1 MDRDGRVRVVPG
13 RHTGG
18 VTESQ
23 DLSTGLVDFAP
34 ATRAWF
40 SRAFGSPTPVQA
52 RAWEAIGRGE
62 NALVIAPTGSG
73 KTLAAFLSAIDR
85 LGRGEPVEPDGGA
98 SPRGVR
104 VLYVSPLKA
113 LGADV
118 ERNLRRPLA
127 GIAEAAELGEPWAP
141 ISVGVRSG
149 DTPARERRRLV
160 TRPPDVLITTPE
172 SLYLMLTSKAR
183 DTLRTVET
191 VIVDEIHSFAGEK
204 RGTHLALSLER
215 LDDLLERPAQRV
227 GLSATVSPREEIAR
241 FLGGTHRVT
250 IVADDAR
257 TLPELRVAVPVE
269 DMAHVPATE
278 DRRTRMDRALAGP
291 VRQGRSGDLTPP
303 RPGRGDGANAWR
315 SDKALRRQMA
325 GASGTSASGA
335 AGAVAGRAAA
345 ASQVTASIWPHIEEA
360 VLDEVLAHRTTI
372 VFVNSRGVCERLTAH
387 LNEAY
392 AIRLAQAARPL
403 GDDGASRSDDAAP
416 DLPPSAGGSAE
427 DPWAP
432 DADSADGGAAPSG
445 AAPAAASSAGT
456 PDPAGTAAP
465 PSGSPA
471 PTTPLMRPAEPALHR
486 ESWEMGDNAHAQAL
500 PPEAPVIARAHHGS
514 VSKEQRLE
522 VERQLKAGELRC
534 VVATASLELG
544 IDMGFVDLVLQVA
557 PPPSVASALQR
568 VGRANHRVGGRPTG
582 TLYPVQRTQLVDA
595 AVVSEGVR
603 AGRIEE
609 TVLVANALDVLAQQT
624 VAAASMEELAVEDWY
639 ATVRRAAPY
648 RDLPRRAYDSVL
660 ELLDGGYA
668 TAELSDFSPRLTWD
682 REAGTLTARPGAQ
695 RLAVGASGTIPDR
708 GMFPVV
714 LPEGEADAGR
724 RRVGE
729 LDEEMVNE
737 TAVGD
742 VITLGTSSWRV
753 REITGDRVIVDPA
766 PGRSSRLPFWH
777 GEGPGRPAATG
788 AAKGA
793 FLREASADLPDLPGV
808 GGEEVP
814 GPLADRLTADGLD
827 DAARANLTALL
838 REQRAATGVVPSD
851 RTLVLERTQGED
863 GSWRLILHS
872 PWGRRVH
879 EPWAM
884 AIRERARNLL
894 GIEPQMVVADDGI
907 VLQLPM
913 TEGTPPGLELVV
925 LDADEVTRLVTARI
939 GETALFAAR
948 FRECAA
954 RALLMPAAQPG
965 RRTPLWLQ
973 RLKAGQ
979 LLEASRQFESF
990 PVSVEAARECLQD
1003 VYDLPALAALLR
1015 RIAAGEVHV
1024 VDVTTEAPSPFAGP
1038 LVFGYTA
1045 SLLYQGD
1052 LPHAERAAHLLSLDP
1067 DVLAELM
1074 GDDGVAGLLDD
1085 AVLAQVDAELQRVVP
1100 ERRARADAEGVADL
1114 LRELG
1119 PLSVEEIA
1127 ARCAAKGGAG
1137 TEAGGVCAG
1146 SVSASGVQ
1154 DQDAAGAATDD
1165 AAPDDAVRCPDEAAV
1180 ADSAVASAP
1189 LDVVRTALAE
1199 LATHHRALTVTVG
1212 GQERWARVED
1222 APDLHDAL
1230 GTDVPDWALKRGTS
1244 SVVRVRES
1252 ARSPLGGLVLRLLGS
1267 HSGLTAG
1274 AVAERL
1280 GLGETTA
1287 RETLVRL
1294 ADSEDALRL
1303 GGETEQWM
1311 TPAVFRRVRNRS
1323 LALAREA
1330 AEPVAPEVLQA
1341 LVVERAGLD
1350 SPRAGVE
1357 GLADVL
1363 TEMEGVWLPAAMWE
1377 AVVLPARVTDYRTAM
1392 LDELLASGDV
1402 LWVGRSQERSEDAA
1416 GAEEGAPVGGP
1427 AAGPRRVGRSSG
1439 GRAESQGAS
1448 PTPPDEI
1455 AFLPSDSPFAP
1466 LDDGPADTADPDA
1479 LWDLVRTGAATAASF
1494 EPVRSA
1500 LRPAPRVTAP
1510 PARRVRSR
1518 RGRSR
1523 YGSLTGGR
1531 SLASA
1536 LHDEAARREAIGTDA
1551 ADSATA
1557 GASSAAASGVGDGG
1571 GVGAQTAHPG
1581 TVAMGAGDR
1590 FGDSRSGGASS
1601 RASSTSTGSARTA
1614 PLIAAATGW
1623 RLLSPADATPE
1634 EEALALVESLLERY
1648 AVVSRDV
1655 ALAAGVPGG
1664 LGQLVPVL
1672 RRMEDTGLLL
1682 RGRFVNGLGP
1692 SQVAERETVDLLR
1705 ERPQRS
1711 AAVALAAGAHPVL
1724 VDLKDPACL
1733 VGRAVPWPEPA
1744 LPEGLTDRKPED
1756 TGAPARRQGAV
1767 VVLLEGRPVLHAS
1780 ERLRALTPYT
1790 ADRSV
1795 LDAALTAL
1803 VRHERAVMGREERP
1817 TRRVVETVGGVPAL
1831 DRGVAAVLADAGLA
1845 REPRGM
1851 VLRPSYR

>member
-1 MDRDGRVRVVPG
+1 MTEGIERRDGADQPA
-13 RHTGG
+13 
-18 VTESQ
+18 
-23 DLSTGLVDFAP
+23 DFAP

-40 SRAFGSPTPVQA
+40 SRAFSGPTTVQT
-52 RAWEAIGRGE
+52 RAWEVIGRGE

-85 LGRGEPVEPDGGA
+85 LGRGGTASGGA
-98 SPRGVR
+98 AGADDAAPSAGASGSGSGRKKGPARGVR

-127 GIAEAAELGEPWAP
+127 GIAEAAAELGERWAP
-141 ISVGVRSG
+141 VSVGVRSG
-149 DTPARERRRLV
+149 DTPARERRRLAAH
-160 TRPPDVLITTPE
+160 PPEVLITTPE

-183 DTLRTVET
+183 ESLRTVET

-215 LDDLLERPAQRV
+215 LDDLLASPAQRV

-241 FLGGTHRVT
+241 FLGGTHPVT

-257 TLPELRVAVPVE
+257 TLPELRVAVPVD

-278 DRRTRMDRALAGP
+278 DRRTRMDRALAAP
-291 VRQGRSGDLTPP
+291 VRQGRSRDVAPA
-303 RPGRGDGANAWR
+303 RPGRGDGASAWR
-315 SDKALRRQMA
+315 SDKALRRHMA
-325 GASGTSASGA
+325 GGGGAAGAGRA

-345 ASQVTASIWPHIEEA
+345 ASHVTASIWPHIEEA

-403 GDDGASRSDDAAP
+403 DVDGGAGADGAGPAFPPSAEGPALP
-416 DLPPSAGGSAE
+416 ALAGGPAFPPSAGGSAE
-427 DPWAP
+427 DPWAV
-432 DADSADGGAAPSG
+432 D
-445 AAPAAASSAGT
+445 
-456 PDPAGTAAP
+456 
-465 PSGSPA
+465 
-471 PTTPLMRPAEPALHR
+471 PALHR

-522 VERQLKAGELRC
+522 VERLLKAGELRC

-544 IDMGFVDLVLQVA
+544 IDMGSVDLVLQVA

-568 VGRANHRVGGRPTG
+568 VGRADHRVGGRPTG

-595 AVVSEGVR
+595 AVVCEGVR

-609 TVLVANALDVLAQQT
+609 TVLVTNALDVLAQQT
-624 VAAASMEELAVEDWY
+624 VAAASMGDLGVEDWY

-648 RDLPRRAYDSVL
+648 RDLPRRAYESVL
-660 ELLDGGYA
+660 ELLDGAYA
-668 TAELSDFSPRLTWD
+668 TAELTDFAPRLTWD
-682 REAGTLTARPGAQ
+682 RGSGTLAARPGAQ

-753 REITGDRVIVDPA
+753 REITGDRVIVDAA

-793 FLREASADLPDLPGV
+793 FLREVSADLPELQAVPSP

-814 GPLADRLTADGLD
+814 GPLTDRLTEDGLD
-827 DAARANLTALL
+827 AAARRNLTALL

-851 RTLVLERTQGED
+851 RTLVLERTQDED

-884 AIRERARNLL
+884 AIRERARTLL

-913 TEGTPPGLELVV
+913 TEETPPGLELVV
-925 LDADEVTRLVTARI
+925 LDGDEVTRLVTARI

-979 LLEASRQFESF
+979 LLEASRQLESF

-1003 VYDLPALAALLR
+1003 VYDLPVLAALLR
-1015 RIAAGEVHV
+1015 RIAAGEVRV
-1024 VDVTTEAPSPFAGP
+1024 VDVTTESPSPFAGP

-1052 LPHAERAAHLLSLDP
+1052 LPHAERTAHLLSLDP

-1085 AVLAQVDAELQRVVP
+1085 DVLAQVEAELQRLAP
-1100 ERRARADAEGVADL
+1100 ERRARADGEGVADL

-1119 PLSVEEIA
+1119 PLSVEEVVE
-1127 ARCAAKGGAG
+1127 RCAADG
-1137 TEAGGVCAG
+1137 EE
-1146 SVSASGVQ
+1146 
-1154 DQDAAGAATDD
+1154 DAAAA
-1165 AAPDDAVRCPDEAAV
+1165 
-1180 ADSAVASAP
+1180 
-1189 LDVVRTALAE
+1189 LDE
-1199 LATHHRALTVTVG
+1199 LAAHHRALQVNVG
-1212 GQERWARVED
+1212 GTQRWARVED
-1222 APDLHDAL
+1222 APDLHEGL
-1230 GTDVPDWALKRGTS
+1230 GTAVPDWALERDAGT
-1244 SVVRVRES
+1244 VLRVREG
-1252 ARSPLGGLVLRLLGS
+1252 ARSPLGSLVLRLVRS
-1267 HSGLTAG
+1267 HAGLTAG
-1274 AVAERL
+1274 DVADRL
-1280 GLGETTA
+1280 GLGMATA

-1294 ADSEDALRL
+1294 ADDDDVLRL
-1303 GGETEQWM
+1303 GGQSERWM
-1311 TPAVFRRVRNRS
+1311 APAVLRRVRNRS
-1323 LALAREA
+1323 LARARSA
-1330 AEPVAPEVLQA
+1330 IEPVPAETLQA
-1341 LVVERAGLD
+1341 LVLERAGLD
-1350 SPRAGVE
+1350 EPRSGAE
-1357 GLADVL
+1357 GLAEVL
-1363 TEMEGVWLPAAMWE
+1363 AELEGVWLPAPLWE
-1377 AVVLPARVTDYRTAM
+1377 EVVLPARVDGYRPAM

-1402 LWVGRSQERSEDAA
+1402 LWVGRSRREDTDGAPEAAASTSGPAGRPAASAGAA
-1416 GAEEGAPVGGP
+1416 GTGSGSP
-1427 AAGPRRVGRSSG
+1427 AA
-1439 GRAESQGAS
+1439 
-1448 PTPPDEI
+1448 PDEI

-1466 LDDGPADTADPDA
+1466 LDAGPADTTDPNA
-1479 LWDLVRTGAATAASF
+1479 LWDLALDGGATAASF
-1494 EPVRSA
+1494 EPVRRA
-1500 LRPAPRVTAP
+1500 LHPTSRVTAQ

-1536 LHDEAARREAIGTDA
+1536 LRDEAARAGQSESARGGRDVTALGGTA
-1551 ADSATA
+1551 GSAVVATA
-1557 GASSAAASGVGDGG
+1557 SV
-1571 GVGAQTAHPG
+1571 TAPL
-1581 TVAMGAGDR
+1581 
-1590 FGDSRSGGASS
+1590 
-1601 RASSTSTGSARTA
+1601 TGSA
-1614 PLIAAATGW
+1614 PGW
-1623 RLLSPADATPE
+1623 RRLEPSDVTPE
-1634 EEALALVESLLERY
+1634 EDALALVESLLERY
-1648 AVVSRDV
+1648 AVVSREV

-1664 LGQLVPVL
+1664 LGPLVPVL

-1682 RGRFVNGLGP
+1682 RGRFVAGLGP

-1705 ERPQRS
+1705 ERPNRS
-1711 AAVALAAGAHPVL
+1711 AGVALAAGSRPVV

-1744 LPEGLTDRKPED
+1744 LPEGISDRERED
-1756 TGAPARRQGAV
+1756 TGAPARRQGAS
-1767 VVLLEGRPVLHAS
+1767 VVLLEGRPVLHAT
-1780 ERLRALTPYT
+1780 ERLRALTSYT
-1790 ADRSV
+1790 ADRAV
-1795 LDAALTAL
+1795 LEAALTAL
-1803 VRHERAVMGREERP
+1803 VQHERELMGREERP
-1817 TRRVVETVGGVPAL
+1817 PRRVVENLGGVPAL
-1831 DRGVAAVLADAGLA
+1831 DRGVSALLAQAGLE

-1851 VLRPSYR
+1851 VLRPDPYGRR

>member
-1 MDRDGRVRVVPG
+1 M
-13 RHTGG
+13 
-18 VTESQ
+18 TESQ
-23 DLSTGLVDFAP
+23 DLAGFAP
-34 ATRAWF
+34 ATRTWF
-40 SRAFGSPTPVQA
+40 SRAFGSPTPVQS

-85 LGRGEPVEPDGGA
+85 LGRSEVDRNGA
-98 SPRGVR
+98 APARTGARRKNDPPRGVR

-113 LGADV
+113 LGVDV
-118 ERNLRRPLA
+118 ERNLRRPLG
-127 GIAEAAELGEPWAP
+127 GITDAADELGEHWAP

-204 RGTHLALSLER
+204 RGTHLTLSLER
-215 LDDLLERPAQRV
+215 LDDLLAHPAQRV
-227 GLSATVSPREEIAR
+227 GLSATVSPRVEIAR
-241 FLGGTHRVT
+241 FLGGTHPVT

-257 TLPELRVAVPVE
+257 TLPELRVAVPVD

-291 VRQGRSGDLTPP
+291 VRQGRSRDLTPA
-303 RPGRGDGANAWR
+303 RSGRGDGATSWR
-315 SDKALRRQMA
+315 SDKALRRHMA
-325 GASGTSASGA
+325 GGAGASASGA
-335 AGAVAGRAAA
+335 AGAVMGRAAA
-345 ASQVTASIWPHIEEA
+345 ASQVTASIWPHIEQA

-387 LNEAY
+387 LNETY

-403 GDDGASRSDDAAP
+403 GDDGASRPDDAAP

-427 DPWAP
+427 DPWAA
-432 DADSADGGAAPSG
+432 DADSDDGGAAPSS
-445 AAPAAASSAGT
+445 AAPAAASSAA
-456 PDPAGTAAP
+456 DSDDAGTAAP
-465 PSGSPA
+465 PSGPA
-471 PTTPLMRPAEPALHR
+471 PLMRPTEPALHR

-522 VERQLKAGELRC
+522 VERQLKVGELRC

-544 IDMGFVDLVLQVA
+544 IDMGSVDLVLQVA

-624 VAAASMEELAVEDWY
+624 VAAASMEDLNVEDWY

-660 ELLDGGYA
+660 ELLDGAYA
-668 TAELSDFSPRLTWD
+668 TAELTDFSPRLTWD

-793 FLREASADLPDLPGV
+793 FLREASVDLPDLPGV
-808 GGEEVP
+808 GGEEVS

-851 RTLVLERTQGED
+851 RTLVLERTQDED

-884 AIRERARNLL
+884 AIRERARTLL

-913 TEGTPPGLELVV
+913 TEGNPPGLELIV
-925 LDADEVTRLVTARI
+925 LDADDVTRLVTARI
-939 GETALFAAR
+939 GETALFTAR

-1015 RIAAGEVHV
+1015 RIAAGEVRV
-1024 VDVTTEAPSPFAGP
+1024 VDVTTESPSPFAGP

-1052 LPHAERAAHLLSLDP
+1052 LPHAERTAHLLSLDP

-1127 ARCAAKGGAG
+1127 ARCAAKGGVG
-1137 TEAGGVCAG
+1137 TEAGGVSAG

-1165 AAPDDAVRCPDEAAV
+1165 AAPDDAVRRPDEAAV
-1180 ADSAVASAP
+1180 ADSAVAPAP

-1222 APDLHDAL
+1222 APDFHEAL
-1230 GTDVPDWALKRGTS
+1230 GTAVPDWALARGTS
-1244 SVVRVRES
+1244 AVVRVREG

-1267 HSGLTAG
+1267 HAGLTAG

-1303 GGETEQWM
+1303 GGETERWM

-1323 LALAREA
+1323 LTLAREA
-1330 AEPVAPEVLQA
+1330 VEPVAPEVLQA

-1363 TEMEGVWLPAAMWE
+1363 AEMEGVWLPAAMWE

-1402 LWVGRSQERSEDAA
+1402 LWVGRSQDRGESRS
-1416 GAEEGAPVGGP
+1416 VGGDSAGGDGLAEQ
-1427 AAGPRRVGRSSG
+1427 AAAAPSSG
-1439 GRAESQGAS
+1439 GRGAA
-1448 PTPPDEI
+1448 PRGDAAVIAPDEI

-1479 LWDLVRTGAATAASF
+1479 LWDLARTGGATATSF
-1494 EPVRSA
+1494 EPVRRA

-1536 LHDEAARREAIGTDA
+1536 LRDEAARREAIGTDA

-1557 GASSAAASGVGDGG
+1557 SASSAAASGVGDGG

-1581 TVAMGAGDR
+1581 TVAMGAGGP
-1590 FGDSRSGGASS
+1590 FGGSRSVAASGASS
-1601 RASSTSTGSARTA
+1601 ASTGSTRTA
-1614 PLIAAATGW
+1614 PLIASAPGW

-1634 EEALALVESLLERY
+1634 EEALAAVESLIERY

-1655 ALAAGVPGG
+1655 ALAAGLPGG
-1664 LGQLVPVL
+1664 LGPLVPVL

-1692 SQVAERETVDLLR
+1692 SQAAERETIDLLR
-1705 ERPQRS
+1705 ERPRRS
-1711 AAVALAAGAHPVL
+1711 ASAALAAGARPVV

-1733 VGRAVPWPEPA
+1733 VGCTVPWPEPA
-1744 LPEGLTDRKPED
+1744 LPEGLTDREPED

-1780 ERLRALTPYT
+1780 ERLRALTSYT
-1790 ADRSV
+1790 AERSV
-1795 LDAALTAL
+1795 LDAALAAL
-1803 VRHERAVMGREERP
+1803 VRHERAVMEREERP
-1817 TRRVVETVGGVPAL
+1817 ARRVVESVGGVPAL
-1831 DRGVAAVLADAGLA
+1831 DRGVAAVLADAGLE

>member
-1 MDRDGRVRVVPG
+1 M
-13 RHTGG
+13 
-18 VTESQ
+18 TESQ
-23 DLSTGLVDFAP
+23 DLACFAP
-34 ATRAWF
+34 ATRTWF
-40 SRAFGSPTPVQA
+40 SRAFGSPTPVQS

-98 SPRGVR
+98 VARSRARRKNEPPRGVR

-127 GIAEAAELGEPWAP
+127 GIAEAADGLGERWAP
-141 ISVGVRSG
+141 VSVGVRSG

-160 TRPPDVLITTPE
+160 TRPPGVLITTPE
-172 SLYLMLTSKAR
+172 SLYLLLTSRAR

-241 FLGGTHRVT
+241 FLGGTHPVS

-257 TLPELRVAVPVE
+257 TLPELRVAVPVD

-278 DRRTRMDRALAGP
+278 DRRTRMGRALAGP
-291 VRQGRSGDLTPP
+291 VRQSRSRDLPP
-303 RPGRGDGANAWR
+303 ARPGRGDGANAWR
-315 SDKALRRQMA
+315 SDKALRRHMA
-325 GASGTSASGA
+325 GASGTSVSGA

-392 AIRLAQAARPL
+392 AIRLAQDARPL
-403 GDDGASRSDDAAP
+403 DVDRGAGADGAGPAF
-416 DLPPSAGGSAE
+416 PPSVGGSAE
-427 DPWAP
+427 DPWAVDP
-432 DADSADGGAAPSG
+432 VDPVDRVDRVDTDGAKGARG
-445 AAPAAASSAGT
+445 AI
-456 PDPAGTAAP
+456 TAN
-465 PSGSPA
+465 
-471 PTTPLMRPAEPALHR
+471 PTTPSAPAPLTRPAEPALHR

-544 IDMGFVDLVLQVA
+544 IDMGSVDLVLQVA

-609 TVLVANALDVLAQQT
+609 TTLVSNALDVLAQQT
-624 VAAASMEELAVEDWY
+624 VAAASMEDLAVEDWY
-639 ATVRRAAPY
+639 QTVRRSAPY

-660 ELLDGGYA
+660 ELLDGAYA

-793 FLREASADLPDLPGV
+793 FLREASVDLPELQAVPSP

-851 RTLVLERTQGED
+851 RTLVLERTQDED

-1015 RIAAGEVHV
+1015 RLAAGEVRV
-1024 VDVTTEAPSPFAGP
+1024 VDVTTESPSPFAGP

-1052 LPHAERAAHLLSLDP
+1052 LPHAERTAHLLSLDP

-1085 AVLAQVDAELQRVVP
+1085 DVLAQVEAELQRLAP
-1100 ERRARADAEGVADL
+1100 ERRARADGEGVADL

-1119 PLSVEEIA
+1119 PLSVEEVVE
-1127 ARCAAKGGAG
+1127 RCAADG
-1137 TEAGGVCAG
+1137 EE
-1146 SVSASGVQ
+1146 
-1154 DQDAAGAATDD
+1154 DAAAA
-1165 AAPDDAVRCPDEAAV
+1165 
-1180 ADSAVASAP
+1180 
-1189 LDVVRTALAE
+1189 LDE
-1199 LATHHRALTVTVG
+1199 LAAHHRALQVNVG
-1212 GQERWARVED
+1212 GTERWARVED
-1222 APDLHDAL
+1222 APDLHEGL
-1230 GTDVPDWALKRGTS
+1230 GTAVPDWALERDAGT
-1244 SVVRVRES
+1244 VLRVREG
-1252 ARSPLGGLVLRLLGS
+1252 ARSPLGSLVLRLVRS
-1267 HSGLTAG
+1267 HAGLTAG
-1274 AVAERL
+1274 DVADRL
-1280 GLGETTA
+1280 GLGMATA

-1294 ADSEDALRL
+1294 ADDDDVLRL
-1303 GGETEQWM
+1303 GGQSERWM
-1311 TPAVFRRVRNRS
+1311 APAVLRRVRNRS
-1323 LALAREA
+1323 LARARSA
-1330 AEPVAPEVLQA
+1330 IEPVPAETLQA
-1341 LVVERAGLD
+1341 LVLERAGLD
-1350 SPRAGVE
+1350 EPRAGAE
-1357 GLADVL
+1357 GLAEVL
-1363 TEMEGVWLPAAMWE
+1363 AELEGVWLPASLWE
-1377 AVVLPARVTDYRTAM
+1377 EVVLPARVNGYRPAM

-1402 LWVGRSQERSEDAA
+1402 LWVGRSRRADTDGAPEAAASTSGPAGRPAASAGAA
-1416 GAEEGAPVGGP
+1416 GTGSGSP
-1427 AAGPRRVGRSSG
+1427 AA
-1439 GRAESQGAS
+1439 
-1448 PTPPDEI
+1448 PDEI

-1466 LDDGPADTADPDA
+1466 LDAGPADTTDPNA
-1479 LWDLVRTGAATAASF
+1479 LWSLALDGGATAASF
-1494 EPVRSA
+1494 EPVRRA
-1500 LRPAPRVTAP
+1500 LAPTPRVTAQ

-1523 YGSLTGGR
+1523 YSSLTGGR

-1536 LHDEAARREAIGTDA
+1536 LRDEAARAGQGESARGGRDVTALGGTA
-1551 ADSATA
+1551 GSAVFATA
-1557 GASSAAASGVGDGG
+1557 SVTASL
-1571 GVGAQTAHPG
+1571 
-1581 TVAMGAGDR
+1581 
-1590 FGDSRSGGASS
+1590 
-1601 RASSTSTGSARTA
+1601 TGSA
-1614 PLIAAATGW
+1614 PGW
-1623 RLLSPADATPE
+1623 RRLEPSDVTPE
-1634 EEALALVESLLERY
+1634 EDALALVESLLERY

-1664 LGQLVPVL
+1664 LGPLLPVL

-1682 RGRFVNGLGP
+1682 RGRFVTGLGP

-1705 ERPQRS
+1705 ERPNRS
-1711 AAVALAAGAHPVL
+1711 AGVALAAGSRPV
-1724 VDLKDPACL
+1724 VIDLKDPACL

-1744 LPEGLTDRKPED
+1744 LPEGISDRERED
-1756 TGAPARRQGAV
+1756 TDAPARRQGAS
-1767 VVLLEGRPVLHAS
+1767 VVLLEGRPVLHAT
-1780 ERLRALTPYT
+1780 ERLRALTSYT
-1790 ADRSV
+1790 ADRAV
-1795 LDAALTAL
+1795 LEAALTAL
-1803 VRHERAVMGREERP
+1803 VQHERELMGREERP
-1817 TRRVVETVGGVPAL
+1817 PRRVVENLGGVPAL
-1831 DRGVAAVLADAGLA
+1831 DRGVSALLAQAGLE

-1851 VLRPSYR
+1851 VLRPDPYGRR

>member
-1 MDRDGRVRVVPG
+1 M
-13 RHTGG
+13 
-18 VTESQ
+18 TESQ
-23 DLSTGLVDFAP
+23 DLAGFAP
-34 ATRAWF
+34 ATRTWF
-40 SRAFGSPTPVQA
+40 SRAFGSPTPVQS

-85 LGRGEPVEPDGGA
+85 LGRSEVDRDGAAPARTGA
-98 SPRGVR
+98 PRKNDPPRGVR

-215 LDDLLERPAQRV
+215 LDDLLAHPAQRV

-241 FLGGTHRVT
+241 FLGGTHPVT

-291 VRQGRSGDLTPP
+291 VRQGRSRDLTPA
-303 RPGRGDGANAWR
+303 RPGRGDGAKAWR
-315 SDKALRRQMA
+315 SDKALRRHMA
-325 GASGTSASGA
+325 GGAGASASGA
-335 AGAVAGRAAA
+335 AGAVMGRAAA

-387 LNEAY
+387 LNETY

-403 GDDGASRSDDAAP
+403 GDDGASRPDDAAP

-427 DPWAP
+427 DPWAT
-432 DADSADGGAAPSG
+432 DADSDDGGAAPSG
-445 AAPAAASSAGT
+445 VALAAASSAGT

-471 PTTPLMRPAEPALHR
+471 PTTPLTRPTEPALHR

-522 VERQLKAGELRC
+522 VERQLKVGELRC

-544 IDMGFVDLVLQVA
+544 IDMGSVDLVLQVA

-624 VAAASMEELAVEDWY
+624 VAAASMEDLRVEDWY

-660 ELLDGGYA
+660 ELLDGAYA
-668 TAELSDFSPRLTWD
+668 TAELTDFSPRLTWD

-851 RTLVLERTQGED
+851 RTLVLERTQDED

-884 AIRERARNLL
+884 AIRERARTLL

-907 VLQLPM
+907 VLQLPV

-1015 RIAAGEVHV
+1015 RITAGEVRV

-1085 AVLAQVDAELQRVVP
+1085 AVLTEMEADLQRLVP

-1119 PLSVEEIA
+1119 PLGVEEIA
-1127 ARCAAKGGAG
+1127 ARCWP
-1137 TEAGGVCAG
+1137 
-1146 SVSASGVQ
+1146 
-1154 DQDAAGAATDD
+1154 DGAATGPDGAPGRAADD
-1165 AAPDDAVRCPDEAAV
+1165 VALDHAVGRPVEVAGGDRGVEPGPFEVVQAALDSL
-1180 ADSAVASAP
+1180 ADN
-1189 LDVVRTALAE
+1189 
-1199 LATHHRALTVTVG
+1199 HRALPVAIG
-1212 GQERWARVED
+1212 GTERWARVED

-1244 SVVRVRES
+1244 SVVRVREG

-1267 HSGLTAG
+1267 HAGLTAG

-1294 ADSEDALRL
+1294 ADTEDALRL

-1323 LALAREA
+1323 LAAAREA
-1330 AEPVAPEVLQA
+1330 VEPVAPEVLQT

-1363 TEMEGVWLPAAMWE
+1363 AEMEGVWLPAAMWE
-1377 AVVLPARVTDYRTAM
+1377 AVVLPARVADYRPAM

-1402 LWVGRSQERSEDAA
+1402 LWVGRSQERGEDRS
-1416 GAEEGAPVGGP
+1416 VGGDSAVGDGLAEQT
-1427 AAGPRRVGRSSG
+1427 AAAPSSG
-1439 GRAESQGAS
+1439 GHGAA
-1448 PTPPDEI
+1448 PRGDAAVTAPDEI

-1479 LWDLVRTGAATAASF
+1479 LWDLARAGGATATSF
-1494 EPVRSA
+1494 ETVRSA

-1536 LHDEAARREAIGTDA
+1536 LRDEAARREAIGTDA

-1557 GASSAAASGVGDGG
+1557 SASSAAASGVGDGV
-1571 GVGAQTAHPG
+1571 GVGAQTSRPG
-1581 TVAMGAGDR
+1581 SASMGAGGP
-1590 FGDSRSGGASS
+1590 FGGSRSVAASGASS
-1601 RASSTSTGSARTA
+1601 ASTGSARTA
-1614 PLIAAATGW
+1614 PLIASAPGW

-1634 EEALALVESLLERY
+1634 EEALAAVESLIERY

-1655 ALAAGVPGG
+1655 ALAAGLPGG
-1664 LGQLVPVL
+1664 LGPLVPVL

-1692 SQVAERETVDLLR
+1692 SQAAERETIDLLR
-1705 ERPQRS
+1705 ERPRRS
-1711 AAVALAAGAHPVL
+1711 AFAALAAGARPVV

-1733 VGRAVPWPEPA
+1733 VGRAVPWPDPA
-1744 LPEGLTDRKPED
+1744 LPEGLTDREPED

-1780 ERLRALTPYT
+1780 ERLRALTSYT

-1817 TRRVVETVGGVPAL
+1817 ARRVVETVGGVPAL
-1831 DRGVAAVLADAGLA
+1831 DRGVAAVLGDAGLE

>member
-1 MDRDGRVRVVPG
+1 M
-13 RHTGG
+13 
-18 VTESQ
+18 TESQ
-23 DLSTGLVDFAP
+23 DLACFAP
-34 ATRAWF
+34 ATRTWF
-40 SRAFGSPTPVQA
+40 SRAFGSPTPVQS

-98 SPRGVR
+98 VARSRARRKNEPPRGVR

-127 GIAEAAELGEPWAP
+127 GIAEAAAELGERWAP
-141 ISVGVRSG
+141 VSVGVRSG
-149 DTPARERRRLV
+149 DTPARERRRLAAH
-160 TRPPDVLITTPE
+160 PPEVLITTPE

-183 DTLRTVET
+183 ESLRTVET

-215 LDDLLERPAQRV
+215 LDDLLASPAQRV

-241 FLGGTHRVT
+241 FLGGTHPVT

-257 TLPELRVAVPVE
+257 TLPELRVAVPVD

-278 DRRTRMDRALAGP
+278 DRRTRMDRALAAP
-291 VRQGRSGDLTPP
+291 VRQGRSRDVAPA
-303 RPGRGDGANAWR
+303 RPGRGDGASAWR
-315 SDKALRRQMA
+315 SDNALRRHMA
-325 GASGTSASGA
+325 GGGGA
-335 AGAVAGRAAA
+335 AGAGRVAGAVAGRAAA

-403 GDDGASRSDDAAP
+403 DVDGGAGADGAGPAF
-416 DLPPSAGGSAE
+416 PPSAGGSAE
-427 DPWAP
+427 DPWAV
-432 DADSADGGAAPSG
+432 D
-445 AAPAAASSAGT
+445 
-456 PDPAGTAAP
+456 
-465 PSGSPA
+465 
-471 PTTPLMRPAEPALHR
+471 PALHR

-522 VERQLKAGELRC
+522 VERLLKAGELRC

-544 IDMGFVDLVLQVA
+544 IDMGSVDLVLQVA

-568 VGRANHRVGGRPTG
+568 VGRADHRVGGRPAG

-595 AVVSEGVR
+595 AVVCEGVR

-609 TVLVANALDVLAQQT
+609 TVLVTNALDVLAQQT
-624 VAAASMEELAVEDWY
+624 VAAASMGDLGVEDWY

-648 RDLPRRAYDSVL
+648 RDLPRRAYESVL
-660 ELLDGGYA
+660 ELLDGAYA
-668 TAELSDFSPRLTWD
+668 TAELTDFAPRLTWD
-682 REAGTLTARPGAQ
+682 RESGTLAARPGAQ

-708 GMFPVV
+708 GTFPVV

-753 REITGDRVIVDPA
+753 REITGDRVIVDAA

-793 FLREASADLPDLPGV
+793 FLREASADLPELQAVPSP

-814 GPLADRLTADGLD
+814 GPLTDRLTEDGLD
-827 DAARANLTALL
+827 GAARRNLTALL

-851 RTLVLERTQGED
+851 RTLVLERTQDED

-884 AIRERARNLL
+884 AIRERARTLL

-925 LDADEVTRLVTARI
+925 LDGDEVTRLVTARI

-979 LLEASRQFESF
+979 LLEASRQLESF

-1003 VYDLPALAALLR
+1003 VYDLPVLAALLR
-1015 RIAAGEVHV
+1015 RIAAGEVRV
-1024 VDVTTEAPSPFAGP
+1024 VDVTTESPSPFAGP

-1052 LPHAERAAHLLSLDP
+1052 LPHAERTAHLLSLDP

-1085 AVLAQVDAELQRVVP
+1085 DVLAQVEAELQRVVP

-1119 PLSVEEIA
+1119 PLSVEEVIE
-1127 ARCAAKGGAG
+1127 RCAADG
-1137 TEAGGVCAG
+1137 EE
-1146 SVSASGVQ
+1146 
-1154 DQDAAGAATDD
+1154 DAAAA
-1165 AAPDDAVRCPDEAAV
+1165 
-1180 ADSAVASAP
+1180 
-1189 LDVVRTALAE
+1189 LDE
-1199 LATHHRALTVTVG
+1199 LAAHHRALQVNVG
-1212 GQERWARVED
+1212 GTQRWARVED
-1222 APDLHDAL
+1222 APDLHEGL
-1230 GTDVPDWALKRGTS
+1230 GTAVPDWALERDAGT
-1244 SVVRVRES
+1244 VLRVREG
-1252 ARSPLGGLVLRLLGS
+1252 ARSPLGSLVLRLVRS
-1267 HSGLTAG
+1267 HAGLTAG
-1274 AVAERL
+1274 DVADRL
-1280 GLGETTA
+1280 GLGMATA

-1294 ADSEDALRL
+1294 ADDDDVLRL
-1303 GGETEQWM
+1303 GGQSERWM
-1311 TPAVFRRVRNRS
+1311 APAVLRRVRNRS
-1323 LALAREA
+1323 LARARSA
-1330 AEPVAPEVLQA
+1330 IEPVPAETLQA
-1341 LVVERAGLD
+1341 LVLERAGLD
-1350 SPRAGVE
+1350 EPRAGAE
-1357 GLADVL
+1357 GLAEVL
-1363 TEMEGVWLPAAMWE
+1363 AELEGVWLPASLWE
-1377 AVVLPARVTDYRTAM
+1377 EVVLPARVNGYRPAM

-1402 LWVGRSQERSEDAA
+1402 LWVGRSRRADTDGAPEAAASTSGPAGRPAASAGAA
-1416 GAEEGAPVGGP
+1416 GTGSGSP
-1427 AAGPRRVGRSSG
+1427 AA
-1439 GRAESQGAS
+1439 
-1448 PTPPDEI
+1448 PDEI

-1466 LDDGPADTADPDA
+1466 LDAGPADTTDPNA
-1479 LWDLVRTGAATAASF
+1479 LWSLALDGGATAASF
-1494 EPVRSA
+1494 EPVRRA
-1500 LRPAPRVTAP
+1500 LAPTPRVTAQ

-1536 LHDEAARREAIGTDA
+1536 LRDEAARAGQGESARGGRDVTALGGTA
-1551 ADSATA
+1551 GSAVVATA
-1557 GASSAAASGVGDGG
+1557 SVTASL
-1571 GVGAQTAHPG
+1571 
-1581 TVAMGAGDR
+1581 
-1590 FGDSRSGGASS
+1590 
-1601 RASSTSTGSARTA
+1601 TGSA
-1614 PLIAAATGW
+1614 PGW
-1623 RLLSPADATPE
+1623 RRLEPSDVTPE
-1634 EEALALVESLLERY
+1634 EDALALVESLLERY
-1648 AVVSRDV
+1648 AVVSREV

-1664 LGQLVPVL
+1664 LGPLVPVL

-1682 RGRFVNGLGP
+1682 RGRFVAGLGP

-1705 ERPQRS
+1705 ERPNRS
-1711 AAVALAAGAHPVL
+1711 AGVALAAGSRPV
-1724 VDLKDPACL
+1724 VIDLKEPACL

-1744 LPEGLTDRKPED
+1744 LPEGISDRERED
-1756 TGAPARRQGAV
+1756 TGTPARRQGAS
-1767 VVLLEGRPVLHAS
+1767 VVLLEGRPVLHAT
-1780 ERLRALTPYT
+1780 ERLRALTSYT
-1790 ADRSV
+1790 ADRAV
-1795 LDAALTAL
+1795 LEAALTAL
-1803 VRHERAVMGREERP
+1803 VQHERELMGREERP
-1817 TRRVVETVGGVPAL
+1817 PRRVVENLGGVPAL
-1831 DRGVAAVLADAGLA
+1831 DRGVSALLAQAGLE

-1851 VLRPSYR
+1851 VLRPDPYGRR

>member
-1 MDRDGRVRVVPG
+1 M
-13 RHTGG
+13 
-18 VTESQ
+18 TESQ
-23 DLSTGLVDFAP
+23 DLAGFAP
-34 ATRAWF
+34 ATRTWF
-40 SRAFGSPTPVQA
+40 SRAFGGPTPVQS

-85 LGRGEPVEPDGGA
+85 LGRSEVDRDGAAPARTGA
-98 SPRGVR
+98 RRKNDPPRGVR

-127 GIAEAAELGEPWAP
+127 GIAEAADGLGESWA
-141 ISVGVRSG
+141 SVSVSVRSG

-160 TRPPDVLITTPE
+160 TRPPGVLITTPE
-172 SLYLMLTSKAR
+172 SLYLMLTSRAR

-215 LDDLLERPAQRV
+215 LDDLLASPAQRV

-241 FLGGTHRVT
+241 FLGGTHPVT

-257 TLPELRVAVPVE
+257 TLPELRVAVPVD

-291 VRQGRSGDLTPP
+291 VRQGRSRDVAPP
-303 RPGRGDGANAWR
+303 RPGRGDGASAWR
-315 SDKALRRQMA
+315 SDRTLRRHVAGGGGAA
-325 GASGTSASGA
+325 GAGRP

-345 ASQVTASIWPHIEEA
+345 ASHVTASIWPHIEEA

-427 DPWAP
+427 DPWVT

-544 IDMGFVDLVLQVA
+544 IDMGSVDLVLQVA

-609 TVLVANALDVLAQQT
+609 TTLVSNALDVLAQQT
-624 VAAASMEELAVEDWY
+624 VAAASMEDLAVEDWY
-639 ATVRRAAPY
+639 QTVRRAAPY

-660 ELLDGGYA
+660 ELLDGAYA
-668 TAELSDFSPRLTWD
+668 TAELTDFAPRLTWD

-753 REITGDRVIVDPA
+753 REITGDRVIVDAA

-793 FLREASADLPDLPGV
+793 FLREVSADLPELQAVPSP
-808 GGEEVP
+808 GGEEAP
-814 GPLADRLTADGLD
+814 GPLTDRLTEDGLD
-827 DAARANLTALL
+827 AAARRNLTALL

-851 RTLVLERTQGED
+851 RTLVLERTHDED

-884 AIRERARNLL
+884 AIRERARTLL

-925 LDADEVTRLVTARI
+925 LDGDEVTRLVTARI

-979 LLEASRQFESF
+979 LLEASRQLESF

-1015 RIAAGEVHV
+1015 RIAAGEVRV
-1024 VDVTTEAPSPFAGP
+1024 VDVTTESPSPFAGP

-1085 AVLAQVDAELQRVVP
+1085 DVLAQVEAELQHLAP
-1100 ERRARADAEGVADL
+1100 ERRARADGEGVADL

-1119 PLSVEEIA
+1119 PLSVEEVIE
-1127 ARCAAKGGAG
+1127 RCAADG
-1137 TEAGGVCAG
+1137 EE
-1146 SVSASGVQ
+1146 
-1154 DQDAAGAATDD
+1154 DAAAA
-1165 AAPDDAVRCPDEAAV
+1165 
-1180 ADSAVASAP
+1180 
-1189 LDVVRTALAE
+1189 LDE
-1199 LATHHRALTVTVG
+1199 LAAHHRALQVNVG
-1212 GQERWARVED
+1212 GTERWARVED
-1222 APDLHDAL
+1222 APDLHEGL
-1230 GTDVPDWALKRGTS
+1230 GTAVPDWALERDAGT
-1244 SVVRVRES
+1244 VLRVREG
-1252 ARSPLGGLVLRLLGS
+1252 ARSPLGSLVLRLVRS
-1267 HSGLTAG
+1267 HAGLTAG
-1274 AVAERL
+1274 DVADRL
-1280 GLGETTA
+1280 GLGMATA

-1294 ADSEDALRL
+1294 ADDDDVLRL
-1303 GGETEQWM
+1303 GGQSERWM
-1311 TPAVFRRVRNRS
+1311 APAVLRRVRNRS
-1323 LALAREA
+1323 LARARSA
-1330 AEPVAPEVLQA
+1330 IEPVPAETLQA
-1341 LVVERAGLD
+1341 LVLERAGLD
-1350 SPRAGVE
+1350 EPRAGAE
-1357 GLADVL
+1357 GLAEVL
-1363 TEMEGVWLPAAMWE
+1363 AELEGVWLPAPLWE
-1377 AVVLPARVTDYRTAM
+1377 EVVLPARVDGYRPSM
-1392 LDELLASGDV
+1392 LDELLNSGDV
-1402 LWVGRSQERSEDAA
+1402 LWVGRCLARGDDREEPGDASASVSSSADVRRTATSSSRGA
-1416 GAEEGAPVGGP
+1416 GAASRGEGTP
-1427 AAGPRRVGRSSG
+1427 
-1439 GRAESQGAS
+1439 Q
-1448 PTPPDEI
+1448 PPDEI
-1455 AFLPSDSPFAP
+1455 TFLPSDSPFAP
-1466 LDDGPADTADPDA
+1466 LDAGPADTTDPDA
-1479 LWDLVRTGAATAASF
+1479 LWDLAIDGGATATSF
-1494 EPVRSA
+1494 EPVRRA
-1500 LRPAPRVTAP
+1500 LHPAPRVTVP

-1536 LHDEAARREAIGTDA
+1536 LRDEAAPGAVPGRAVPGEA
-1551 ADSATA
+1551 A
-1557 GASSAAASGVGDGG
+1557 GGETSSTVTRGPSGAASLI
-1571 GVGAQTAHPG
+1571 
-1581 TVAMGAGDR
+1581 
-1590 FGDSRSGGASS
+1590 
-1601 RASSTSTGSARTA
+1601 TSA
-1614 PLIAAATGW
+1614 PGW
-1623 RLLSPADATPE
+1623 RRLEPSDVTPE
-1634 EEALALVESLLERY
+1634 EDALALVESLLERY
-1648 AVVSRDV
+1648 AVVSREV
-1655 ALAAGVPGG
+1655 TLAAGVPGG
-1664 LGQLVPVL
+1664 LGPLVPVL
-1672 RRMEDTGLLL
+1672 RRMKDTGLLL
-1682 RGRFVNGLGP
+1682 RGRFVAGLGP

-1705 ERPQRS
+1705 ERPNRS
-1711 AAVALAAGAHPVL
+1711 AGAALAAGSRPV
-1724 VDLKDPACL
+1724 VIDLKDPACL

-1744 LPEGLTDRKPED
+1744 LPEGISDRERED
-1756 TGAPARRQGAV
+1756 TGAPARRQGAS
-1767 VVLLEGRPVLHAS
+1767 VVLLEGRPVLHAN
-1780 ERLRALTPYT
+1780 ERLRALTSYT
-1790 ADRSV
+1790 ADRAV
-1795 LDAALTAL
+1795 LEAALTAL
-1803 VRHERAVMGREERP
+1803 VQHERELMGREERP
-1817 TRRVVETVGGVPAL
+1817 PRRVVENLGGVPAL
-1831 DRGVAAVLADAGLA
+1831 DRGVSALLAQAGLE

-1851 VLRPSYR
+1851 VLRPDPYGRR